1 MNRVTVNI
9 AGRAYTILAEENKE
23 YMDKVAELVNA
34 KITEAHQNADLTVEQ
49 ASVLA
54 AINVADECLKAQN
67 QVDSMREQLQSYI
80 DENRHLR
87 SQITKATKQQKLS
100 ANAGK

>member
-1 MNRVTVNI
+1 MNRVTVTI
-9 AGRAYTILAEENKE
+9 AGKAYTILAEESKE
-23 YMDKVAELVNA
+23 YMDKVAELVNS

-67 QVDSMREQLQSYI
+67 QVDSMREQLQTYI
-80 DENRHLR
+80 EENRHLR
-87 SQITKATKQQKLS
+87 SQANKASKQQKLS
-100 ANAGK
+100 TK